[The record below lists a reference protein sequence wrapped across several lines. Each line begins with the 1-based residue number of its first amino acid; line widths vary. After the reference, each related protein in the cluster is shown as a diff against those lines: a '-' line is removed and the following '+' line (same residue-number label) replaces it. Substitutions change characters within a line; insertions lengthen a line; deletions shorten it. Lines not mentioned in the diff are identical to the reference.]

1 MIWIIFIFIWVCSCI
16 IHITL
21 TYYENKHVI
30 YTVGDLIDKTEI
42 YMWSPLV
49 NTIVLIVLGI
59 AIMIAIIINILK
71 LSVWWEKFRN
81 IKLK

>member
-1 MIWIIFIFIWVCSCI
+1 M
-16 IHITL
+16 